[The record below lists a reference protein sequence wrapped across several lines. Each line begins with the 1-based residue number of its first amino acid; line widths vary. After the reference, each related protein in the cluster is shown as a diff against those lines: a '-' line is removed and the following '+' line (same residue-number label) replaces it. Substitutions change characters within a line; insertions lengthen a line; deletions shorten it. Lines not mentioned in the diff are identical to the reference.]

1 MRNPDFAKGSFYDC
15 FTNLA
20 ELYESFILFMRNF
33 AF

>member
-20 ELYESFILFMRNF
+20 ELYESFIIY
-33 AF
+33 A